1 MKKLLLLIGLFL
13 LSQPCSIVSAS
24 AGERMVMNPPI
35 PVSVRENTDGQAYS
49 AAPVPAGSVTPS
61 SPEEDEVTDV
71 SVSKTAAPLPVP
83 SSNAIVPVM
92 TPAQSPVENSA
103 SAGSETPAPDVIPAS
118 NEPETQNNSE
128 NFVPQTDYSDAG
140 LASPA
145 RNFEYKNNIPQVI
158 SDSVSENEIGK
169 PPIPYFVDQ
178 QTGGIFEEVEKPIE
192 PIFEEVRTT
201 ITQVEF
207 PESKIFT
214 QEELQRLVEPLFG
227 KPVSLEDIKKV
238 VDGITRCYVLG
249 DYTTSRAYLPPQT
262 IEDGILKIG
271 LIEGTVGKVTVEDNV
286 HTRTTYITSR
296 VPIQEGSVVQLG
308 KLQKD
313 VIKFNNLNT
322 AKLKIELYA
331 GENQGETDIVL
342 KTEEPF
348 PFKVSVMTDNA
359 GRESTGKNRVGAM
372 VTYDSV
378 LGLRDKLTLGGYL
391 GKGTRIGFADY
402 NIPISKYG
410 TRFGVSVS
418 ANNIDVVKGPMR
430 AWGIGGK
437 SQVYS
442 AYLTH
447 PIVNNPDFNLN
458 SYTSANIKHSS
469 TDITGVKIL
478 ENDTFSVTQGFT
490 ARKDTKRGIWYT
502 GHFGSAGFKAF
513 SGDDEFLKYEG
524 NLTRLHDFGH
534 GILGEFRIA
543 GQYSPDKNLPWME
556 QFQLGGISTVRGYSE
571 ALLLGKSGYFASAEI
586 LTPLPFLP
594 RKIGSER
601 LGYIRPR
608 DMIKG
613 AVFMDNGMVFPY
625 KYGEAVDSGDFLMS
639 WGVGLRMQLSQ
650 NLGARFYWGFGLN
663 NRYEYDQQ
671 AGRFHFEITCT
682 PDIGT
687 ILSQRKFKEN
697 YKIEDDL

>member
-13 LSQPCSIVSAS
+13 LSQQCSIVSAS

-35 PVSVRENTDGQAYS
+35 PVSAQESTAGQVYS
-49 AAPVPAGSVTPS
+49 AAPVPVGAVTPS
-61 SPEEDEVTDV
+61 VNTEAEESEM
-71 SVSKTAAPLPVP
+71 SVSQETAPLPVP
-83 SSNAIVPVM
+83 TSPVSEQITPLPPQNTQAAQPTPQPALNNAGENSETTAQENFIPQSDYSNAGLV
-92 TPAQSPVENSA
+92 SPS
-103 SAGSETPAPDVIPAS
+103 TIPD
-118 NEPETQNNSE
+118 
-128 NFVPQTDYSDAG
+128 Y
-140 LASPA
+140 
-145 RNFEYKNNIPQVI
+145 NNIPQVI
-158 SDSVSENEIGK
+158 SDSVSEQAEQK

-178 QTGGIFEEVEKPIE
+178 HAGGDDIEKPIE

-227 KPVSLEDIKKV
+227 KPVSLDDIKKV

-262 IEDGILKIG
+262 IEDGVLKIG
-271 LIEGTVGKVTVEDNV
+271 LMEGTVGKVRVEDNEW
-286 HTRTTYITSR
+286 TRTTYITSR
-296 VPIQEGSVVQLG
+296 VPIEEGSVVQLG

-372 VTYDSV
+372 ITYDSV

-402 NIPISKYG
+402 NIPINKYG
-410 TRFGVSVS
+410 TRFGLSVS
-418 ANNIDVVKGPMR
+418 ANNIDIVKGPMR
-430 AWGIGGK
+430 PWGIGGK

-447 PIVNNPDFNLN
+447 PLVNNPDFNLN

-469 TDITGVKIL
+469 TDLTGIKIL
-478 ENDTFSVTQGFT
+478 ENDTFSITQGFT
-490 ARKDTKRGIWYT
+490 ARKDTERGIWYT

-534 GILGEFRIA
+534 GIIGEFRIS

-613 AVFMDNGMVFPY
+613 AIFMDNGMVFPY

-697 YKIEDDL
+697 YKVEDDL

>member
-13 LSQPCSIVSAS
+13 LSQQCSIVSAS
-24 AGERMVMNPPI
+24 AGERMAMNPPI
-35 PVSVRENTDGQAYS
+35 PVSVQEDTDGQAYS
-49 AAPVPAGSVTPS
+49 AAPVPVGAVAPS
-61 SPEEDEVTDV
+61 SQNMEEDSQTSVSSETAPIPVQSSSVVPQLSQPASPETPEVTADETK
-71 SVSKTAAPLPVP
+71 STPYETAE
-83 SSNAIVPVM
+83 
-92 TPAQSPVENSA
+92 Q
-103 SAGSETPAPDVIPAS
+103 
-118 NEPETQNNSE
+118 E
-128 NFVPQTDYSDAG
+128 NFIPQTDYSGAG
-140 LASPA
+140 LVSPSKIPDYA
-145 RNFEYKNNIPQVI
+145 NSNIPQVI
-158 SDSVSENEIGK
+158 SDSVSEQESGK

-178 QTGGIFEEVEKPIE
+178 HAGAESGDLEKPIE

-201 ITQVEF
+201 IMQVEF

-214 QEELQRLVEPLFG
+214 QEELQKLVEPLFG
-227 KPVSLEDIKKV
+227 KPVSIEDIKKV

-271 LIEGTVGKVTVEDNV
+271 LMEGTVGKVRVEDNEW
-286 HTRTTYITSR
+286 TRTTYITSR
-296 VPIQEGSVVQLG
+296 VPIKEGSVVQLG

-378 LGLRDKLTLGGYL
+378 LGLRDKLSLGGYL

-402 NIPISKYG
+402 NIPITKYG
-410 TRFGVSVS
+410 TRFGLSVS

-430 AWGIGGK
+430 PWGIGGK

-447 PIVNNPDFNLN
+447 PLVNNTDFSLN

-469 TDITGVKIL
+469 TDLMGIKIL
-478 ENDTFSVTQGFT
+478 ENDTFSLTQGFS
-490 ARKDTKRGIWYT
+490 ARKDTERGIWYT
-502 GHFGSAGFKAF
+502 GHFGSIGFKAF

-534 GILGEFRIA
+534 GIIGEFRIA
-543 GQYSPDKNLPWME
+543 GQYSPDKSLPWME

-613 AVFMDNGMVFPY
+613 AVFMDHGMVFPY
-625 KYGEAVDSGDFLMS
+625 KYGEAIDSGDFLMS

-697 YKIEDDL
+697 YKVEDDL

>member
-1 MKKLLLLIGLFL
+1 M
-13 LSQPCSIVSAS
+13 A
-24 AGERMVMNPPI
+24 MTPPV
-35 PVSVRENTDGQAYS
+35 PVSVRKNTEGQ
-49 AAPVPAGSVTPS
+49 VN
-61 SPEEDEVTDV
+61 
-71 SVSKTAAPLPVP
+71 TA
-83 SSNAIVPVM
+83 VPV
-92 TPAQSPVENSA
+92 TAGDVLSDDAKETAGINNSA
-103 SAGSETPAPDVIPAS
+103 SESVSEALPAGNNAVPVPLQYSSSETAAEQDFI
-118 NEPETQNNSE
+118 
-128 NFVPQTDYSDAG
+128 PQTDYADAG
-140 LASPA
+140 VSSPDVQL
-145 RNFEYKNNIPQVI
+145 NNYDYNNHNIPQVI
-158 SDSVSENEIGK
+158 SNTVSEEKNEK
-169 PPIPYFVDQ
+169 PPLPFFIDQ
-178 QTGGIFEEVEKPIE
+178 QAESTEEKTIE

-227 KPVSLEDIKKV
+227 KPVSIEDIKKV

-271 LIEGTVGKVTVEDNV
+271 LMEGTVGKVRVEDNEW
-286 HTRTTYITSR
+286 TRTTYITSR
-296 VPIQEGSVVQLG
+296 VPVEEGSVVRLG

-348 PFKVSVMTDNA
+348 PFRVSVMTDNA

-378 LGLRDKLTLGGYL
+378 LGLRDKLSLGGYL

-402 NIPISKYG
+402 NIPVNKYG
-410 TRFGVSVS
+410 TRFGLSVA
-418 ANNIDVVKGPMR
+418 ANNIDIVKGPMR
-430 AWGIGGK
+430 RWGIGGK
-437 SQVYS
+437 SQVYT

-447 PIVNNPDFNLN
+447 PLVNDTGFNLN
-458 SYTSANIKHSS
+458 TYTAANIKHSS
-469 TDITGVKIL
+469 TDMVGIKLL
-478 ENDTFSVTQGFT
+478 ENDTFSLTQGFT
-490 ARKDTKRGIWYT
+490 ARKDTEKGIWYT
-502 GHFGSAGFKAF
+502 GHFGSIGFKAL
-513 SGDDEFLKYEG
+513 SGDNEFLKYEG

-534 GILGEFRIA
+534 GIIGEFRVA
-543 GQYSPDKNLPWME
+543 GQYSPDNDLPWME

-571 ALLLGKSGYFASAEI
+571 ALLLGKSGYFASAE
-586 LTPLPFLP
+586 LLAPLPFLP

-613 AVFMDNGMVFPY
+613 AVFMDHGMVFPN
-625 KYGEAVDSGDFLMS
+625 KYGQAIDSGDFLMS

-663 NRYEYDQQ
+663 NRYEYDRQ

>member
-1 MKKLLLLIGLFL
+1 M
-13 LSQPCSIVSAS
+13 A
-24 AGERMVMNPPI
+24 MNPPI
-35 PVSVRENTDGQAYS
+35 PVSVQENTDGRRDS
-49 AAPVPAGSVTPS
+49 TAPVPVGTVTPS
-61 SPEEDEVTDV
+61 LQDEEDVLDK
-71 SVSKTAAPLPVP
+71 SVLTKTAPLPVN
-83 SSNAIVPVM
+83 SSSDSPVL
-92 TPAQSPVENSA
+92 TPAAQEEIPAHTV
-103 SAGSETPAPDVIPAS
+103 SETVGD
-118 NEPETQNNSE
+118 EMQYETAEQNN
-128 NFVPQTDYSDAG
+128 FIPQSDYSGAG
-140 LASPA
+140 LVSPSPIP
-145 RNFEYKNNIPQVI
+145 NYTNSNIPQVI
-158 SDSVSENEIGK
+158 SDSVSEQEVGK

-178 QTGGIFEEVEKPIE
+178 HAGEGAGDIEKPIE

-227 KPVSLEDIKKV
+227 KPVSIEDIKKV

-262 IEDGILKIG
+262 IEDGVLKIG
-271 LIEGTVGKVTVEDNV
+271 LMEGTVGKVRVEDNEW
-286 HTRTTYITSR
+286 TRTTYITSR

-313 VIKFNNLNT
+313 VMKFNNLNT

-372 VTYDSV
+372 VTYDSL
-378 LGLRDKLTLGGYL
+378 LGLRDKLSLGGYL

-402 NIPISKYG
+402 NIPINRYG
-410 TRFGVSVS
+410 TRFGLSVS
-418 ANNIDVVKGPMR
+418 ANNIDIVKGPMR
-430 AWGIGGK
+430 SWGIGGK

-447 PIVNNPDFNLN
+447 PLVNNQDFNLS

-469 TDITGVKIL
+469 TDITGIKIL
-478 ENDTFSVTQGFT
+478 ENDTFSLTQGFS
-490 ARKDTKRGIWYT
+490 ARKDTERGIWYT
-502 GHFGSAGFKAF
+502 GHFGSIGFKAF

-534 GILGEFRIA
+534 GIIGEFRVA
-543 GQYSPDKNLPWME
+543 GQYSPDNNLPWME

-613 AVFMDNGMVFPY
+613 AVFMDHGMVFPY
-625 KYGEAVDSGDFLMS
+625 KYGESIDSGDFLMS

-650 NLGARFYWGFGLN
+650 NFGARFYWGFGLN
-663 NRYEYDQQ
+663 NKYEYDQQ

-697 YKIEDDL
+697 YKVEDDL

>member
-13 LSQPCSIVSAS
+13 LSQQCSIVSAS

-35 PVSVRENTDGQAYS
+35 PVSAQESTAGQVYS
-49 AAPVPAGSVTPS
+49 AAPVPMGAVTPS
-61 SPEEDEVTDV
+61 VNTEAEESEMPV
-71 SVSKTAAPLPVP
+71 SQETAPLPVQTSP
-83 SSNAIVPVM
+83 VSEQIMPLPPQNTQAAQPTPLPALNNAGENSETTAQENFIPQSDYSNAGLV
-92 TPAQSPVENSA
+92 SPS
-103 SAGSETPAPDVIPAS
+103 PIPD
-118 NEPETQNNSE
+118 
-128 NFVPQTDYSDAG
+128 Y
-140 LASPA
+140 
-145 RNFEYKNNIPQVI
+145 NNIPQVI
-158 SDSVSENEIGK
+158 SDSVSEQAEQK

-178 QTGGIFEEVEKPIE
+178 HAGGDDIEKPIE

-227 KPVSLEDIKKV
+227 KPVSLDDIKKV

-262 IEDGILKIG
+262 IEDGVLKIG
-271 LIEGTVGKVTVEDNV
+271 LMEGTVGKVRVEDNEW
-286 HTRTTYITSR
+286 TRTTYITSR
-296 VPIQEGSVVQLG
+296 VPIEEGSVVQLG

-372 VTYDSV
+372 ITYDSV

-402 NIPISKYG
+402 NIPINKYG
-410 TRFGVSVS
+410 TRFGLSVS
-418 ANNIDVVKGPMR
+418 ANNIDIVKGPMR
-430 AWGIGGK
+430 PWGIGGK

-447 PIVNNPDFNLN
+447 PLVNNPDFNLN

-469 TDITGVKIL
+469 TDLTGIKIL
-478 ENDTFSVTQGFT
+478 ENDTFSITQGFT
-490 ARKDTKRGIWYT
+490 ARKDTERGIWYT

-534 GILGEFRIA
+534 GIIGEFRIS

-613 AVFMDNGMVFPY
+613 AIFMDNGMVFPY

-697 YKIEDDL
+697 YKVEDDL